1 MSIRGDTCK
10 NIVWSD
16 SNSLKTP
23 FIFPVRA
30 AEHVSIIREQ
40 YKRDHV
46 IIARKSIVCIF
57 LSMRLTEY
65 YHQLCAYF
73 KCCGSVNTE

>member
-1 MSIRGDTCK
+1 MSIRGDTSK

-46 IIARKSIVCIF
+46 TIARKYIVCIF
-57 LSMRLTEY
+57 LSMRLTENY
-65 YHQLCAYF
+65 QLCAYF